1 MNIKMAQQIKAH
13 IDKTTSLSPRPR
25 SPTVEG
31 ENQLPMLSSDLYTF
45 ADLQAHTHTHTPTPI
60 HQSMANK

>member
-1 MNIKMAQQIKAH
+1 MNIKMAQQIKVH

-45 ADLQAHTHTHTPTPI
+45 ADLQAHT
-60 HQSMANK
+60 